1 MKFANDNRHRLID
14 FSKLEIT
21 LPFAKARVAGI
32 TSLSLVLIMLAVMLL
47 SVIVPLTQIVITP
60 QPVQAATV
68 PLANTS
74 VGTSYWTVPTL
85 NASTGNTT
93 LQVLVMAGGGGTS
106 TSGVGTYGSGT
117 AGQGKNGGA
126 AHQGSV
132 AWNNAGGGMIQQALR
147 PYINSFKW
155 DLR

>member
-1 MKFANDNRHRLID
+1 MSAKRISTTSVLVAFTLIAS
-14 FSKLEIT
+14 FLAALFPQTI
-21 LPFAKARVAGI
+21 LPRIA
-32 TSLSLVLIMLAVMLL
+32 
-47 SVIVPLTQIVITP
+47 
-60 QPVQAATV
+60 QAATV
-68 PLANTS
+68 QFTNIS